1 MVAGGVFL
9 VCVRFGWLSERW
21 WGFSLRTLGMSLGPK
36 TPSESLFRWH
46 SVGVLSRLQIVG
58 TNVGSQKLRGRRA
71 PLRVE

>member
-46 SVGVLSRLQIVG
+46 SVGVLSR
-58 TNVGSQKLRGRRA
+58 
-71 PLRVE
+71 